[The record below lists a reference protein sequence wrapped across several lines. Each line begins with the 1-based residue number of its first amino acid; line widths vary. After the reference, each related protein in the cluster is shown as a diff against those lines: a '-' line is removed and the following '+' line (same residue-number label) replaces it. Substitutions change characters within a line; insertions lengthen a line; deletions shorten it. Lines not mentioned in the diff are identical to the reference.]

1 MSETKI
7 PVKNSYSFEEICK
20 IRLEREQQS
29 KSIVLTNGCF
39 DLVHAGHI
47 YSLEKAAALGD
58 ELWVALN
65 SDASIRKIKG
75 INRPI
80 YSQNERAYLLGAL
93 EAVNSTFFF
102 DSTNLAQ
109 EIKRLRPDFY
119 AKSGD
124 YSLDNLNPEEHK
136 ALEEANTKI
145 CFVPFL
151 EGFSTSRT
159 VESIK
164 NT

>member
-20 IRLEREQQS
+20 IRLEREQQG

-65 SDASIRKIKG
+65 SDASVRKIKG

-93 EAVNSTFFF
+93 EAVNLTFFF

-124 YSLDNLNPEEHK
+124 YSLDNLNTEEHK

>member
-20 IRLEREQQS
+20 IRLEREQQG

-65 SDASIRKIKG
+65 SDSSVRKLKG

-93 EAVNSTFFF
+93 ESVDLTFFF
-102 DSTNLAQ
+102 DRTNLAQ

-124 YSLDNLNPEEHK
+124 YSLDNLNTEEHK

-159 VESIK
+159 VKSIK

>member
-1 MSETKI
+1 MSEIKI
-7 PVKNSYSFEEICK
+7 PVKNSYTFEEICK
-20 IRLEREQQS
+20 IRSERKQQG

-39 DLVHAGHI
+39 DLVHAGHV
-47 YSLEKAAALGD
+47 YSLEKAATLGD

-65 SDASIRKIKG
+65 SDSSVRRLKG

-80 YSQNERAYLLGAL
+80 YSQKERAYLLGAL
-93 EAVNSTFFF
+93 ESVSLTFFF

-109 EIKRLRPDFY
+109 EIKSLRPDFY

-124 YSLDNLNPEEHK
+124 YSLDNLNPEELM
-136 ALEEANTKI
+136 ALEKANTKI

-159 VESIK
+159 VKSIK

>member
-1 MSETKI
+1 MSEIKI

-20 IRLEREQQS
+20 IRSERKQQG
-29 KSIVLTNGCF
+29 KTIVLTNGCF
-39 DLVHAGHI
+39 DLVHAGHV
-47 YSLEKAAALGD
+47 YSLEKAATLGD

-65 SDASIRKIKG
+65 SDSSVRRLKG

-80 YSQNERAYLLGAL
+80 YSQKERAYLLGAL
-93 EAVNSTFFF
+93 ESVSLTFFF

-109 EIKRLRPDFY
+109 EIKSLRPEFY

-124 YSLDNLNPEEHK
+124 YSLDNLNPEELM
-136 ALEEANTKI
+136 ALEKANTKI

-159 VESIK
+159 VKSIK

>member
-1 MSETKI
+1 MI

-20 IRLEREQQS
+20 IRSARKQQG

-39 DLVHAGHI
+39 DLVHAGHV
-47 YSLEKAAALGD
+47 YSLEKAATLGD

-65 SDASIRKIKG
+65 SDSSVRRLKG

-80 YSQNERAYLLGAL
+80 YSQKERAYLLGAL
-93 EAVNSTFFF
+93 ESVSLTFFF

-109 EIKRLRPDFY
+109 EIKSLRPDFY

-124 YSLDNLNPEEHK
+124 YSLDNLNPEELM
-136 ALEEANTKI
+136 ALEKANTKI

-159 VESIK
+159 VKSIK

>member
-7 PVKNSYSFEEICK
+7 PVKNSYSLEEICK
-20 IRLEREQQS
+20 IRLEREQQG

-47 YSLEKAAALGD
+47 YSLEKAADLGD

-93 EAVNSTFFF
+93 EAVNLTFFF

-109 EIKRLRPDFY
+109 EIKRLRPDCY

>member
-7 PVKNSYSFEEICK
+7 PVKNSYSFEEICE
-20 IRLEREQQS
+20 IRLEREQQG

-65 SDASIRKIKG
+65 SDASVRKIKG

-93 EAVNSTFFF
+93 EAVNLTFFF

-124 YSLDNLNPEEHK
+124 YSLDNLNTEEHK

>member
-1 MSETKI
+1 MSEIKI

-20 IRLEREQQS
+20 IRSERKQQG
-29 KSIVLTNGCF
+29 KTIVLTNGCF
-39 DLVHAGHI
+39 DLVHAGHV
-47 YSLEKAAALGD
+47 YSLEKAATLGD

-65 SDASIRKIKG
+65 SDSSVRRLKG

-80 YSQNERAYLLGAL
+80 YSQKERAYLLGAL
-93 EAVNSTFFF
+93 ESVSLTFFF

-109 EIKRLRPDFY
+109 EIKSLRPDFY

-124 YSLDNLNPEEHK
+124 YSLDNLNPEELM
-136 ALEEANTKI
+136 ALEKANTKI

-159 VESIK
+159 VKSIK

>member
-20 IRLEREQQS
+20 IRLEREQQG

-65 SDASIRKIKG
+65 SDASVRKIKG

-93 EAVNSTFFF
+93 EAVNLTFFF

-124 YSLDNLNPEEHK
+124 YSLDNLNTEEHK

-159 VESIK
+159 VKSIK

>member
-1 MSETKI
+1 MPETKI
-7 PVKNSYSFEEICK
+7 LVKNSYSFEEICK
-20 IRLEREQQS
+20 IRLEREQQG

-93 EAVNSTFFF
+93 EAVNLTFFF
-102 DSTNLAQ
+102 DSTNLAK

-136 ALEEANTKI
+136 ALDEANTKI

>member
-1 MSETKI
+1 MSEIKI

-20 IRLEREQQS
+20 IRSERKQQG
-29 KSIVLTNGCF
+29 KTIVLTNGCF
-39 DLVHAGHI
+39 DLVHAGHV
-47 YSLEKAAALGD
+47 YSLEKAATLGD

-65 SDASIRKIKG
+65 SDSSVRRLKG

-80 YSQNERAYLLGAL
+80 YSQKERAYLLGAL
-93 EAVNSTFFF
+93 ESVSLTFFF

-109 EIKRLRPDFY
+109 EIKSLRPDFY

-124 YSLDNLNPEEHK
+124 YSLDNLNPEELM
-136 ALEEANTKI
+136 ALEKANTKI

-159 VESIK
+159 VKSIK
-164 NT
+164 NS

>member
-1 MSETKI
+1 MSEIKI

-20 IRLEREQQS
+20 IRSERKQQG
-29 KSIVLTNGCF
+29 KTIVLTNGCF
-39 DLVHAGHI
+39 DLVHAGHV
-47 YSLEKAAALGD
+47 YSLEKAATLGD

-65 SDASIRKIKG
+65 SDSSVRKLKG

-93 EAVNSTFFF
+93 ESVDLTFFF
-102 DSTNLAQ
+102 DRTNLAQ

-124 YSLDNLNPEEHK
+124 YSLNNLNPEEHK

>member
-20 IRLEREQQS
+20 IRLEREQQG

-93 EAVNSTFFF
+93 EAVNLTFFF

-124 YSLDNLNPEEHK
+124 YSLDSLNPEEHK

>member
-1 MSETKI
+1 MSESVF

-20 IRLEREQQS
+20 IRSIREQQG

-39 DLVHAGHI
+39 DLIHAGHI

-65 SDASIRKIKG
+65 SDSSIRKIKG

-93 EAVNSTFFF
+93 KAVNLTFFF

-109 EIKRLRPDFY
+109 EIKRLKPDFY

-136 ALEEANTKI
+136 ALENANTQI

>member
-20 IRLEREQQS
+20 IRLEREQQG

-75 INRPI
+75 TNRPI

-93 EAVNSTFFF
+93 EAVNLTFLF

>member
-1 MSETKI
+1 MSATKI
-7 PVKNSYSFEEICK
+7 PVKISYSFEEICK
-20 IRLEREQQS
+20 IRLEREQQG

-65 SDASIRKIKG
+65 SDASVRKIKG

-93 EAVNSTFFF
+93 EAVNLTFFF

>member
-20 IRLEREQQS
+20 IRLEREQQG

-65 SDASIRKIKG
+65 SDASVRKIKG

-93 EAVNSTFFF
+93 EAVNLTFFF
-102 DSTNLAQ
+102 DSTNLAP

-124 YSLDNLNPEEHK
+124 YSLDNLNTEEHK

>member
-1 MSETKI
+1 VSEIKI

-20 IRLEREQQS
+20 IRSERKQQG
-29 KSIVLTNGCF
+29 KTIVLTNGCF
-39 DLVHAGHI
+39 DLVHAGHV
-47 YSLEKAAALGD
+47 YSLEKAATLGD

-65 SDASIRKIKG
+65 SDSSVRRLKG

-80 YSQNERAYLLGAL
+80 YSQKERAYLLGAL
-93 EAVNSTFFF
+93 ESVSLTFFF

-109 EIKRLRPDFY
+109 EIKSLRPEFY

-124 YSLDNLNPEEHK
+124 YSLDNLNPEELM
-136 ALEEANTKI
+136 ALEKANTKI

-159 VESIK
+159 VKSIK

>member
-20 IRLEREQQS
+20 IRLEREQQG

-65 SDASIRKIKG
+65 SDSSVRKLKG

-93 EAVNSTFFF
+93 ESVDLTFFF
-102 DSTNLAQ
+102 DRTNLAQ

-124 YSLDNLNPEEHK
+124 YSLNNLNPEEHK

-159 VESIK
+159 VKSIK

>member
-1 MSETKI
+1 VSEIKI

-20 IRLEREQQS
+20 IRSERKQQG
-29 KSIVLTNGCF
+29 KTIVLTNGCF
-39 DLVHAGHI
+39 DLVHAGHV
-47 YSLEKAAALGD
+47 YSLEKAATLGD

-65 SDASIRKIKG
+65 SDSSVRRLKG

-80 YSQNERAYLLGAL
+80 YSQKERAYLLGAL
-93 EAVNSTFFF
+93 ESVSLTFFF

-109 EIKRLRPDFY
+109 EIKSLRPDFY

-124 YSLDNLNPEEHK
+124 YSLDNLNPEELM
-136 ALEEANTKI
+136 ALEKANTKI

-159 VESIK
+159 VKSIK

>member
-1 MSETKI
+1 MSETVF

-20 IRLEREQQS
+20 IRSIREQQG

-39 DLVHAGHI
+39 DLIHAGHI

-65 SDASIRKIKG
+65 SDYSVRKIKG
-75 INRPI
+75 NNRPI

-93 EAVNSTFFF
+93 EAVNLTFFF

-109 EIKRLRPDFY
+109 EIKRLKPDFY

-136 ALEEANTKI
+136 ALKDANTQI

>member
-1 MSETKI
+1 MSEIEI
-7 PVKNSYSFEEICK
+7 PVKNSYSFEEVCK
-20 IRLEREQQS
+20 IRTKKEQQG

-39 DLVHAGHI
+39 DLIHAGHI

-65 SDASIRKIKG
+65 SDSSIRKLKG

-93 EAVNSTFFF
+93 EVVNLTFFF

-109 EIKRLRPDFY
+109 EIKRLKPEFY

-124 YSLDNLNPEEHK
+124 YSLDNLNPEEHA
-136 ALEEANTKI
+136 ALEEANTQI

-151 EGFSTSRT
+151 EGFSTTRT

>member
-1 MSETKI
+1 MSEIKI

-20 IRLEREQQS
+20 IRSERKQQG
-29 KSIVLTNGCF
+29 KTIVLTNGCF
-39 DLVHAGHI
+39 DLVHAGHV
-47 YSLEKAAALGD
+47 YSLEKAATLGD

-65 SDASIRKIKG
+65 SDSSVRRLKG
-75 INRPI
+75 INSPN
-80 YSQNERAYLLGAL
+80 YSQKERAYLLGAL
-93 EAVNSTFFF
+93 ESVSLTFFF

-109 EIKRLRPDFY
+109 EIKSLRPDFY

-124 YSLDNLNPEEHK
+124 YSLDNLNPEELM
-136 ALEEANTKI
+136 ALEKANTKI

-159 VESIK
+159 VKSIK

>member
-20 IRLEREQQS
+20 IRLEREQQG

-65 SDASIRKIKG
+65 SDASVRKIKG

-93 EAVNSTFFF
+93 EAVNLTFFF

-109 EIKRLRPDFY
+109 EIKRLRPDCY

>member
-75 INRPI
+75 VNRPI

-93 EAVNSTFFF
+93 EAVNLTFFF

-109 EIKRLRPDFY
+109 EIKRLRPDCY